1 MNKKKKKSF
10 DKGLKDGYQ
19 LAKHLSPVVGPVKIG
34 GKRVHHYWLALGA
47 DLFEDEYMQGV
58 LTGAGAEDAPD
69 LIDDVT
75 NALVGE
81 VDFVKQ
87 FTDFIRELQGKKK
100 RHT

>member
-10 DKGLKDGYQ
+10 EEGLKDGYR
-19 LAKHLSPVVGPVKIG
+19 LAKHLAPTIGPVKIG
-34 GKRVHHYWLALGA
+34 GMRVHHYWLALGA

-58 LTGAGAEDAPD
+58 LRGAGAEDAPD

-81 VDFVKQ
+81 VDSVKQ